1 MTKWPP
7 LYVDDSQ
14 VDDSHVALEQ
24 AVMDL
29 LLAGDDPVLDALRDQ
44 YRLSRIGKRL
54 FSGVGFVT
62 DFVVPRDV
70 AAVNAQSLFFL
81 SDVRADLNNVPG
93 AAGFHAQVKN
103 GRLKLLEG
111 FTFEGSWPSAFV
123 DFKVYY
129 RYPPAA
135 IKQHPNHSPSERL
148 MDYVRE
154 QWQKT

>member
-7 LYVDDSQ
+7 VYVDDSQ
-14 VDDSHVALEQ
+14 VDDSHVALEK

-29 LLAGDDPVLDALRDQ
+29 LLAGDAPVLDALRDQ
-44 YRLSRIGKRL
+44 YRLSRIGKRM
-54 FSGVGFVT
+54 FSGVGFLT
-62 DFVVPRDV
+62 DFVVPQDV
-70 AAVNAQSLFFL
+70 PAVDAKSLFFL
-81 SDVRADLNNVPG
+81 SDVRADLNNVQG

-111 FTFEGSWPSAFV
+111 FTFDDPWPSGFV
-123 DFKVYY
+123 DFNVYY
-129 RYPPAA
+129 RYPPAV
-135 IKQHPNHSPSERL
+135 IKKHPNHPPSERL